1 MHPQQLNLVSKL
13 VEEDNDAT
21 LDQLCSCLQEKT
33 RIKTSIP
40 TMCRLLQKLNL
51 TRKKTLHANEAE
63 SERVQNLRRQYWTT
77 IGEVKLSD
85 TNSI

>member
-1 MHPQQLNLVSKL
+1 
-13 VEEDNDAT
+13 
-21 LDQLCSCLQEKT
+21 
-33 RIKTSIP
+33 
-40 TMCRLLQKLNL
+40 MCRLLQKLNL